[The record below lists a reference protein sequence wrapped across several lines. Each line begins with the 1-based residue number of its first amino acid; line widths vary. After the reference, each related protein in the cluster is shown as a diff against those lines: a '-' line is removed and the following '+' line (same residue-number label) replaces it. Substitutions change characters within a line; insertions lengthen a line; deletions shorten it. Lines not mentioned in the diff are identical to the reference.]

1 MTDTARPKVLVVDDE
16 PSVALLCR
24 YVLEDAGYQVDTATT
39 VDEALECLHAGPYD
53 AYLIDLVMPNAGG
66 LEVIRAAR
74 ATSPSTPLVV
84 MTAEPEHLVPKRSG
98 MDYYLHKPFPSL
110 LALEQAIRR
119 AIREG
124 PRESTAPLDA

>member
-1 MTDTARPKVLVVDDE
+1 
-16 PSVALLCR
+16 
-24 YVLEDAGYQVDTATT
+24 VLEDAGYQIDSATT
-39 VDEALECLHAGPYD
+39 VSEALEYLHAGQYD

-74 ATSPSTPLVV
+74 QLSPSTPLVV
-84 MTAEPEHLVPKRSG
+84 MTAEPEHLVPKRAG

-124 PRESTAPLDA
+124 AHEAAVSLHA